1 MISFAIVIKFPL
13 KQKPKEDRKNPP
25 HDSIAVAL
33 QLPKPGKL
41 RPCQRLS
48 CPWGCRPWA
57 QPSANIQTAGR
68 KSFLPRPG
76 RPGQGED
83 DFSTISPGWH
93 AGARSIPAGFCSDL
107 SIQCRPE
114 GSSEPLSVGKK
125 VRNIHFHCC
134 FKSFSVAGFGN
145 SPGPGEAAAADVS
158 RKEPGRPRGLFAK

>member
-13 KQKPKEDRKNPP
+13 NQKPKEDRKNPP

-57 QPSANIQTAGR
+57 QPAENIQTAGR

-83 DFSTISPGWH
+83 DFSTISPGWR

-125 VRNIHFHCC
+125 TEIFTFAAVSSRFPWLGLEIALARVR
-134 FKSFSVAGFGN
+134 
-145 SPGPGEAAAADVS
+145 
-158 RKEPGRPRGLFAK
+158 LLQLT

>member
-1 MISFAIVIKFPL
+1 MPAAELPLGLPALGAAIREHSNCREEK
-13 KQKPKEDRKNPP
+13 
-25 HDSIAVAL
+25 
-33 QLPKPGKL
+33 LPGP
-41 RPCQRLS
+41 
-48 CPWGCRPWA
+48 
-57 QPSANIQTAGR
+57 
-68 KSFLPRPG
+68 
-76 RPGQGED
+76 GED
-83 DFSTISPGWH
+83 DFSTISPVWH